1 VVLFG
6 VLVELRSAFLQRRMG
21 DLDVFMRTAWAVR
34 TGQDIYTV
42 TDPNG
47 FHYHYPP
54 LLAILLVPLA
64 DPPPGADASWALPY
78 PVTVGLWYAMSVLCL
93 VLAVHWLASAL
104 EQTSP
109 DPAVRTQG
117 RGSPRWWALRLI
129 PILAC
134 LPPIGH
140 TLMRGQ
146 VSLLLL
152 LLLSGMAA
160 SLLRGRRWQAGLWL
174 AGAICLKVIPAFLLL
189 VPLWRRD
196 ARCLA
201 ACALG
206 LLVGMAAIPAAVFG
220 PARTLA
226 YYEEWT
232 QVLLRPGLGAGT
244 DASRARELIE
254 VTATDSQSF
263 QAIFHNS
270 LYPNPATRPH
280 YPSAGIRAAHWLAGA
295 LLTLLTLAA
304 ARRRRHDPAATVIV
318 FGALVVLM
326 LLLSPVCHL
335 HYFCLSLP
343 LVVGVLAATWEG
355 ASAPHL
361 GTGMLLALT
370 ANVAANTLP
379 HFAGP
384 RAPLMQL
391 LRDDGLASAAAL
403 LLWLVGILILWK
415 RGRPRMAP
423 ALDRPW
429 VSGAAA

>member
-1 VVLFG
+1 
-6 VLVELRSAFLQRRMG
+6 
-21 DLDVFMRTAWAVR
+21 
-34 TGQDIYTV
+34 
-42 TDPNG
+42 
-47 FHYHYPP
+47 
-54 LLAILLVPLA
+54 
-64 DPPPGADASWALPY
+64 
-78 PVTVGLWYAMSVLCL
+78 
-93 VLAVHWLASAL
+93 
-104 EQTSP
+104 
-109 DPAVRTQG
+109 
-117 RGSPRWWALRLI
+117 
-129 PILAC
+129 
-134 LPPIGH
+134 
-140 TLMRGQ
+140 
-146 VSLLLL
+146 
-152 LLLSGMAA
+152 
-160 SLLRGRRWQAGLWL
+160 
-174 AGAICLKVIPAFLLL
+174 
-189 VPLWRRD
+189 
-196 ARCLA
+196 
-201 ACALG
+201 
-206 LLVGMAAIPAAVFG
+206 LLVGLGVIPIAVFG

-343 LVVGVLAATWEG
+343 LVMGVLAATWEG

-361 GTGMLLALT
+361 GVGMLLALT
-370 ANVAANTLP
+370 ANVVANTLP